1 MAGGRWGWGLKHGQ
15 QSPVTIETRPSTRL
29 SIALGA
35 PAACGKKE
43 KKKKEKRKKG
53 MVSMVI
59 TQELEDIKD
68 GLPEPKQAVN
78 THVEKVGR

>member
-15 QSPVTIETRPSTRL
+15 QSPVTIEVRPSTRL

-35 PAACGKKE
+35 PAARG
-43 KKKKEKRKKG
+43 KKKEEKKG

>member
-43 KKKKEKRKKG
+43 KKKKKKEKKAWSAWSLLRSLK
-53 MVSMVI
+53 
-59 TQELEDIKD
+59 T
-68 GLPEPKQAVN
+68 
-78 THVEKVGR
+78 